1 MPTVGAGMKQA
12 SGFAARTGAAAI
24 LVAMTLGEAA
34 AQTALQ
40 DVQARTEQLAPRPEA
55 FDGPSVQFTSQRPP
69 ANAEEIVF
77 DLTGVVVEGAT
88 LYDEAALSALYS
100 GKLGGEV
107 TLLEVFDIA
116 GAIQKLYRDDD
127 YVFTRVVVPAQSIDG
142 GVVRIEVIEA
152 KIEAVSVEEPEQPV
166 GPVSALVEDM
176 IAPLVGLTNPTGA
189 FLERTL
195 LNINEIPGM
204 RRATAVP
211 QAGPS
216 GERGALA
223 LFINVERDPFEAVI
237 FGDNRQVP
245 GVGRGII
252 GGQATFNSWS
262 RAGDTTTI
270 SYFNSFGYL
279 TDEESPPGDGGVGDL
294 DERNTVQVE
303 HSRYL
308 GRDGAQIKG
317 RVLYSR
323 SRPGDDLATI
333 GLQGES
339 LVAGVELNYPLY
351 RTRQIALTS
360 AIGVDLYNSETDVSN
375 GAFNISDDRLRL
387 VFARFDGL
395 VRDSLGYTKFTI
407 EGRHGL
413 DVLNASDPTTDN
425 SLSRND
431 GRGDFSTL
439 QASVERLFEVN
450 EDLSL
455 VLRAAGQIS
464 ATPLL
469 ASEEFA
475 IGGLT
480 FGRGFDPSEFTGDDG
495 FGLSAE
501 FRYGQTIDFMDFLF
515 DAEFY
520 AFADYGYIRN
530 KGRGEPGAEDIAS
543 AGGGVRLF
551 LPDQYV
557 LALEAA
563 YPLDQP
569 LERTQNKDARYFV
582 NFSKRF

>member
-1 MPTVGAGMKQA
+1 MWYVTRP
-12 SGFAARTGAAAI
+12 AAA
-24 LVAMTLGEAA
+24 LGVVAAFVMSFVGDAS
-34 AQTALQ
+34 AQTAQQ
-40 DVQARTEQLAPRPEA
+40 DVEARTERVQPRPEA

-69 ANAEEIVF
+69 ANAEEIIF
-77 DLTGVVVEGAT
+77 QLNGVVVAGAT
-88 LYDEAALSALYS
+88 LYQEAVFQALYED
-100 GKLGGEV
+100 LIGEDV
-107 TLLEVFDIA
+107 TLLKVFDIA
-116 GAIQKLYRDDD
+116 GAIQQLYRDDD
-127 YVFTRVVVPAQSIDG
+127 YVFTRVVIPAQNIEG
-142 GVVRIEVIEA
+142 GVVQIEVIEA
-152 KIEAVSVEEPEQPV
+152 RIESVSVEEPENPV
-166 GPVSALVEDM
+166 GPVTELVEDM
-176 IAPLVGLTNPTGA
+176 ISPLVGLTNPTGA

-195 LNINEIPGM
+195 LNINEIPGI

-216 GERGALA
+216 GERGVLA

-245 GVGRGII
+245 GVGRGIF

-279 TDEESPPGDGGVGDL
+279 TDEDSPPGDGGVGDL
-294 DERNTVQVE
+294 DERNTIQLE
-303 HSRYL
+303 HSRYI
-308 GRDGAQIKG
+308 GKDGLQIKG

-323 SRPGDDLATI
+323 TRPGDDLDTI
-333 GLQGES
+333 GLKGET
-339 LVAGVELNYPLY
+339 LLAGVEASYPLF
-351 RTRQIALTS
+351 RSRQISLTG
-360 AIGVDLYNSETDVSN
+360 AIGVDLFNSETDVSQ
-375 GAFNISDDRLRL
+375 GAFNIADDRIRL
-387 VFARFDGL
+387 AYARFDAL
-395 VRDSLGYTKFTI
+395 IRDSLGFTKFTF
-407 EGRHGL
+407 EGRQGL
-413 DVLNASDPTTDN
+413 DILNASDPDKDDF
-425 SLSRND
+425 LSRND
-431 GRGDFSTL
+431 GRGDFTTL
-439 QASVERLFEVN
+439 SASIERLLQIN
-450 EDLSL
+450 DDLSL
-455 VLRAAGQIS
+455 FLRASGQIS

-501 FRYGQTIDFMDFLF
+501 FRYTQQIEFMDFLF

-520 AFADYGYIRN
+520 AFTDYAYVRN
-530 KGRGEPGAEDIAS
+530 KGQGQPGSEDIAS

-557 LALEAA
+557 IGLEAA

-569 LERTQNKDARYFV
+569 LERTQKKNARYFV

>member
-1 MPTVGAGMKQA
+1 MIA
-12 SGFAARTGAAAI
+12 
-24 LVAMTLGEAA
+24 AMTFGGAA

-40 DVQARTEQLAPRPEA
+40 DVEARTEQLAPRAEA
-55 FDGPSVQFTSQRPP
+55 LDGPSVQFTSQRPP

-77 DLTGVVVEGAT
+77 ELKGVVVEGAT
-88 LYDEAALSALYS
+88 LYDDVALAALYD
-100 GKLGGEV
+100 GKLNAEV

-116 GAIQKLYRDDD
+116 GAIQKLYRDAD
-127 YVFTRVVVPAQSIDG
+127 YVFTRVVVPAQNIEG

-152 KIEAVSVEEPEQPV
+152 KIEAVSVEEPEDPV

-176 IAPLVGLTNPTGA
+176 IAPLVGLSNPTGA

-279 TDEESPPGDGGVGDL
+279 TDEDSPPGDGGVGDL
-294 DERNTVQVE
+294 DERNTIQLE
-303 HSRYL
+303 HTRYI
-308 GRDGAQIKG
+308 GHDGAQIKG

-323 SRPGDDLATI
+323 SRPGDDLDTI
-333 GLQGES
+333 GLQGETI
-339 LVAGVELNYPLY
+339 VAGVELNYPFI
-351 RTRQIALTS
+351 RTRQFGLTG

-375 GAFNISDDRLRL
+375 GAFNIADDRLRL
-387 VFARFDGL
+387 AFARFDGL

-407 EGRHGL
+407 EGRQGL
-413 DVLNASDPTTDN
+413 DILNASDPDTDN
-425 SLSRND
+425 SLSRAD

-439 QASVERLFEVN
+439 KASVERLLEVN

-455 VLRAAGQIS
+455 VLRASGQIS

-469 ASEEFA
+469 SSEEFA

-501 FRYGQTIDFMDFLF
+501 FRYGKQIDFMDFLF

-520 AFADYGYIRN
+520 SFVDYGYVRN
-530 KGRGEPGAEDIAS
+530 KGEGQPDNEDIAS

-551 LPDQYV
+551 LPHQYV
-557 LALEAA
+557 LGVEAA

-569 LERTQNKDARYFV
+569 LERTQNKNARYFLS
-582 NFSKRF
+582 FSKRF

>member
-1 MPTVGAGMKQA
+1 MKQVIR
-12 SGFAARTGAAAI
+12 FAATIAAAAI
-24 LVAMTLGEAA
+24 LAGATGLGAT
-34 AQTALQ
+34 AQTAQQ
-40 DVQARTEQLAPRPEA
+40 DVEARTERVQPRPEA

-69 ANAEEIVF
+69 ANAEEISF
-77 DLTGVVVEGAT
+77 DLNDVVIEGAT
-88 LYDEAALSALYS
+88 LYENEALAALY
-100 GKLGGEV
+100 KDKTGGEV
-107 TLLEVFDIA
+107 TLLTIFDIA
-116 GAIQKLYRDDD
+116 GAIQKLYREDD
-127 YVFTRVVVPAQSIDG
+127 YVFTRVVVPAQSIEG

-152 KIEAVSVEEPEQPV
+152 TIETVAVEEPEESV

-176 IAPLVGLTNPTGA
+176 IAPLIGLTNPTGA

-211 QAGPS
+211 QAGAS
-216 GERGALA
+216 GNRGALA
-223 LFINVERDPFEAVI
+223 LFINVERDPFEAII

-245 GVGRGII
+245 GVGRGIF
-252 GGQATFNSWS
+252 GGSATFNSWS

-279 TDEESPPGDGGVGDL
+279 TDEDSPPGDGGVGDL
-294 DERNTVQVE
+294 DERNTFQLE

-308 GRDGAQIKG
+308 GDDGLQVKG
-317 RVLYSR
+317 RVLFSR
-323 SRPGDDLATI
+323 TRPGDDLAEI
-333 GLQGES
+333 GLEGET
-339 LVAGVELNYPLY
+339 LLAGIEASYPLL
-351 RTRQIALTS
+351 RTRRTSLTG
-360 AIGVDLYNSETDVSN
+360 AIGVDLYNSETDVSQ
-375 GAFNISDDRLRL
+375 GAFNIADDRLRL
-387 VFARFDGL
+387 AFARFDGL
-395 VRDSLGYTKFTI
+395 IRDSLGYTKFTV
-407 EGRHGL
+407 EGRQGL
-413 DVLNASDPTTDN
+413 KVLNASDPVTDDF
-425 SLSRND
+425 LSRND

-439 QASVERLFEVN
+439 SASIERLIEVN

-455 VLRAAGQIS
+455 FLKAAGQIS

-480 FGRGFDPSEFTGDDG
+480 YGRGFDPSEYTGDDG
-495 FGLSAE
+495 FGLSGE
-501 FRYGQTIDFMDFLF
+501 VRFNQTIELMDQLF

-520 AFADYGYIRN
+520 AFTDYGYVRN
-530 KGRGEPGAEDIAS
+530 KGLGQPGSREIAS

-557 LALEAA
+557 LGLEAA
-563 YPLDQP
+563 YPLNRP
-569 LERTQNKDARYFV
+569 LERTQNKNARYFV

>member
-1 MPTVGAGMKQA
+1 MRFAVATGVVGILTVAIVDGAK
-12 SGFAARTGAAAI
+12 
-24 LVAMTLGEAA
+24 
-34 AQTALQ
+34 AQTAQQ
-40 DVQARTEQLAPRPEA
+40 DIEARTERAQPRPEA

-77 DLTGVVVEGAT
+77 DLNGVVIEGAT
-88 LYDEAALSALYS
+88 LYDDATLASLHE
-100 GKLGGEV
+100 GVTGGEV
-107 TLLEVFDIA
+107 TLLQVFDIA
-116 GAIQKLYRDDD
+116 GAIQQLYREDD
-127 YVFTRVVVPAQSIDG
+127 YVFTRVVVPAQDIEG

-152 KIEAVSVEEPEQPV
+152 VIEDVAVEEPEDSV
-166 GPVSALVEDM
+166 GAVSALVEDM
-176 IAPLVGLTNPTGA
+176 VAPLIGLTNPTGA
-189 FLERTL
+189 LLERTL

-211 QAGPS
+211 QAGAS
-216 GERGALA
+216 GTRGALA
-223 LFINVERDPFEAVI
+223 LFINVERDPFEAII

-252 GGQATFNSWS
+252 GGTATFNSWS
-262 RAGDTTTI
+262 RAGDTTSI

-279 TDEESPPGDGGVGDL
+279 TDNDSPPGDGGVGDL
-294 DERNTVQVE
+294 DERNTVQLE
-303 HSRYL
+303 HSRYI
-308 GRDGAQIKG
+308 GGDGLQIKG

-323 SRPGDDLATI
+323 TRPGDDLAAI
-333 GLQGES
+333 GLQGS
-339 LVAGVELNYPLY
+339 TLLAGVEAIYPLF
-351 RTRQIALTS
+351 RSRRMSLTG
-360 AIGVDLYNSETDVSN
+360 AVGVDLYNSETDVSQ
-375 GAFNISDDRLRL
+375 GAFQIADDRLRL
-387 VFARFDGL
+387 AFARFDGL

-407 EGRHGL
+407 EGRQGL
-413 DVLNASDPTTDN
+413 SVLNASDPDTDDF
-425 SLSRND
+425 LSRND

-439 QASVERLFEVN
+439 KASVERLLQVN
-450 EDLSL
+450 DDLSL
-455 VLRAAGQIS
+455 LLKAAGQIS

-480 FGRGFDPSEFTGDDG
+480 YGRGFDPSEFTGDDG

-501 FRYGQTIDFMDFLF
+501 FRYSQPVEFMNVFF

-520 AFADYGYIRN
+520 AFSDYGYVRN
-530 KGRGEPGAEDIAS
+530 KGLGQPSSREIAS

-557 LALEAA
+557 LGIEAA
-563 YPLDQP
+563 YPLNRP
-569 LERTQNKDARYFV
+569 LDRTQNKNARYFV

>member
-1 MPTVGAGMKQA
+1 MRQA
-12 SGFAARTGAAAI
+12 SGFAATAFVVAISVVAAAGG
-24 LVAMTLGEAA
+24 AW

-40 DVQARTEQLAPRPEA
+40 DVEARTERVEPRPEA

-77 DLTGVVVEGAT
+77 DLNPIVVEGAT
-88 LYDEAALSALYS
+88 LYDDMALSALYDDKI
-100 GKLGGEV
+100 GKEV

-116 GAIQKLYRDDD
+116 GAIQKLYRDND
-127 YVFTRVVVPAQSIDG
+127 YVFTRVVVPAQSIEG

-152 KIEAVSVEEPEQPV
+152 TIEAVSVEEPQDPV
-166 GPVSALVEDM
+166 GPVTALVEDM
-176 IAPLVGLTNPTGA
+176 IQPLIGLTNPTGA

-211 QAGPS
+211 QAGAS
-216 GERGALA
+216 GQRGALA
-223 LFINVERDPFEAVI
+223 LFINVERDPFEAII

-279 TDEESPPGDGGVGDL
+279 TDSESPPGDGGVGDL
-294 DERNTVQVE
+294 DERNTIQIE
-303 HSRYL
+303 HSRYV

-333 GLQGES
+333 GLEGET
-339 LVAGVELNYPLY
+339 LVAGVEVNYPLY
-351 RTRQIALTS
+351 RTRQIALTG

-375 GAFNISDDRLRL
+375 GAFNIADDRLRL
-387 VFARFDGL
+387 AFARFDGL

-407 EGRHGL
+407 EGRQGL
-413 DVLNASDPTTDN
+413 DVFNASDPDTDN

-439 QASVERLFEVN
+439 KASVERLLEIN
-450 EDLSL
+450 DDLSL
-455 VLRAAGQIS
+455 FLRASGQIS
-464 ATPLL
+464 ANPLL

-501 FRYGQTIDFMDFLF
+501 FRYGQTIELMDFLL

-520 AFADYGYIRN
+520 AFADYGLISN
-530 KGRGEPGAEDIAS
+530 KGQGQPGTEDIAS

-557 LALEAA
+557 LGIEAA

-569 LERTQNKDARYFV
+569 LERTQNKNARYFV